1 MIEQL
6 NDNSHV
12 IGKLGDYYLVTNNP
26 TATLED
32 ILEYAFVVDKNGKIM
47 SHSVSIDFYTRKEV
61 WEPVNGIYS
70 QYISLPKRDIVRD
83 GLFGLAVGD
92 ALGVPVEFLDRKT
105 VRDINVTE
113 MMGVEDKLTFR
124 SRWSQMIPSGSWSD
138 DTSMT
143 IATMDTISKDKGEI
157 NYDHIMDSFLDW
169 WFNKKY
175 TSLDIPF
182 GLGGVV
188 TKALYNYRRGM
199 PTLVCGGSR
208 LYDNGN
214 GSLMRILPFSLYC
227 IENELDEE
235 ETVSIIKK
243 ASSLTHAH
251 YISIMSC
258 FIYTEFLRCLI
269 ATRNPKLAHSY
280 ICSIDY
286 SKYFTQEAID
296 ALNRLIRRDFP
307 YVVSDS
313 DISEENGY
321 VVSTLESSIYSILHS
336 KNYEEAV
343 EKAINMGYDTDTIGA
358 VTGSLAGILY
368 GYDDI
373 PERWLHK
380 LRKKEELDI
389 IADSYNEMLKNTKN
403 HLLNEN
409 SQNIEKNKISNI

>member
-6 NDNSHV
+6 NGNSRV
-12 IGKLGDYYLVTNNP
+12 IGKLGDYYLVTNNS
-26 TATLED
+26 TATLD
-32 ILEYAFVVDKNGKIM
+32 DFLEYAFVVDKSGKIM
-47 SHSVSIDFYTRKEV
+47 SNSVPIDFFTRKEP
-61 WEPVNGIYS
+61 WEPVNGNYS
-70 QYISLPKRDIVRD
+70 QYISIPKKNIVRD

-113 MMGVEDKLTFR
+113 MMGVEDKLPFR

-188 TKALYNYRRGM
+188 SKALYNYRRGM

-227 IENELDEE
+227 IENEMSEE
-235 ETVSIIKK
+235 ETVDTIKK

-251 YISIMSC
+251 DISIMSC

-269 ATRNPKLAHSY
+269 ATRNPKLAHGY

-286 SKYFTQEAID
+286 SQYFSQEAID
-296 ALNRLIRRDFP
+296 ELNRLIKRDFP
-307 YVVSDS
+307 FVVIDS
-313 DISEENGY
+313 DISEDNGY
-321 VVSTLESSIYSILHS
+321 VVSTLESSIYSILNS
-336 KNYEEAV
+336 NNYEEAV
-343 EKAINMGYDTDTIGA
+343 KKAVNMGYDTDTIGA
-358 VTGSLAGILY
+358 ITGSLAGILY
-368 GYDDI
+368 GYEDI
-373 PERWLHK
+373 PERWLNK
-380 LRKKEELDI
+380 LRKSDELERI
-389 IADSYNEMLKNTKN
+389 SNSYDEMLNSIKN
-403 HLLNEN
+403 HSLNAN
-409 SQNIEKNKISNI
+409 LQNIDKK